1 MTPEVLGMA
10 GFPLHYPRFL
20 SLHVS
25 FSLSVSFSHP
35 LPIIAQ
41 PHAGSPKT
49 KPGELIKSNLAAAI
63 K

>member
-1 MTPEVLGMA
+1 MA